1 MINKKEDPIYNIL
14 TFSKMAAKPQKFWLS
29 ANVFT
34 KGVSLVHL
42 HHMLFWAFNEN
53 SKKFG
58 ILENMG
64 VAGMFRPVLEKIT
77 KDIYRNFKWPHL
89 SM

>member
-64 VAGMFRPVLEKIT
+64 VAGCFVPFWKRSRKIFIEILN
-77 KDIYRNFKWPHL
+77 DLI
-89 SM
+89 